1 MPGASVRWA
10 RPREGGDAGREEAAE
25 EDGEETSE
33 PDSSMGVGDLGG
45 GGAGA
50 ADLRGFFA
58 GAGRV
63 SLARDLRFGVR
74 RSGGGVGSSA
84 SSTGDG
90 SRTGAAGGR
99 GA

>member
-1 MPGASVRWA
+1 MRWA
-10 RPREGGDAGREEAAE
+10 RPREGGDAEREEAAE
-25 EDGEETSE
+25 EDGEETSDT
-33 PDSSMGVGDLGG
+33 DSSMGVGELGA

-63 SLARDLRFGVR
+63 SLARDLRFGAGR
-74 RSGGGVGSSA
+74 GGARVGSST

-90 SRTGAAGGR
+90 SLTGGVGGR

>member
-1 MPGASVRWA
+1 MRLA
-10 RPREGGDAGREEAAE
+10 RPREGGDAEREEAAE

-33 PDSSMGVGDLGG
+33 PDSAMGVGDLSG

-50 ADLRGFFA
+50 TDLRGFFA

-63 SLARDLRFGVR
+63 SLARDLRFGAGR
-74 RSGGGVGSSA
+74 GAAGVGSST

-90 SRTGAAGGR
+90 SRTGGTGDR